1 MITILILHDQFVT
14 MKNTL
19 MIDVEFETGWNI
31 VTINTQK
38 TSSENSI
45 LKL

>member
-31 VTINTQK
+31 VTINIPKKHQVKTQ
-38 TSSENSI
+38 S
-45 LKL
+45 